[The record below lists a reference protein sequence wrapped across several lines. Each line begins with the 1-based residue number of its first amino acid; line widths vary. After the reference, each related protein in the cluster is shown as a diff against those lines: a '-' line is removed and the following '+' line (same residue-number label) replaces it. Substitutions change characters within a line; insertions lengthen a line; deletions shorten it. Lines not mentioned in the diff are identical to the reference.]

1 MEIKVCG
8 PGCANCTRAEN
19 IVKEAVADTGISAE
33 VVKITDFA
41 EMAKMG
47 VLSTPA
53 IIINGTIKC
62 VGRVPTKNEVMEWL
76 T

>member
-1 MEIKVCG
+1 
-8 PGCANCTRAEN
+8 
-19 IVKEAVADTGISAE
+19 
-33 VVKITDFA
+33 
-41 EMAKMG
+41 MG

-53 IIINGTIKC
+53 IVINGTIKC